1 MQPITTL
8 SIVRLEGHYLIRLE
22 RPEAPQ
28 ASVPAYALSRDL
40 RQELAES
47 IDQAAALLQYLHTR
61 HQALPASHPS
71 SATSNP
77 LQRLGWQMYRAL
89 PLGVREALRRLETPL
104 LISTNDSDLPWELLH
119 DGDRFLALAHPVAR
133 RMVTSAPVHRGTLRQ
148 QPGTW
153 KALFI
158 ADPTGDLDG
167 ATEEVQA
174 LADLVERQVGRH
186 PVRIICRRRATRKA
200 VLSALSSGEY
210 DLIHY
215 AGHAFFNRRD
225 PGASGLA
232 LAQDEILTAQDIRE
246 ALNGQPIVFLN
257 ACQSI
262 RGQAIRGQA
271 PGDDEAADPLPYA
284 GLNTYGLASAFIAGG
299 ARAFVGTLWPVRDD
313 GSHKLARRFYH
324 RALRGE
330 MIGEALRRAREEARR
345 DAPSDPTWAS
355 FALYG
360 DPRLRLVE
368 IKERMARPASIL
380 SAEIVGLP
388 ALYDRLG
395 DEAAS
400 EIAGKC
406 LERLRRELTARRG
419 KILTLTHSVVTAAFG
434 AVTTREDH
442 VHLALRTALK
452 MRHTLACF
460 NEQLESGEGLRLSL
474 RIGVEAGD
482 VVVRETGTANDEP
495 LTVLSPVFDS
505 ARALRD
511 RANTGQILVGE
522 RAHKEAT
529 DTFDFAPGPGDDTAQ
544 AYDLLGIKSK
554 RERIFSVAAAGERS
568 RFTGREEAL
577 DVLRACWDR
586 CRTGHRQV
594 IGLVGEAGVGK
605 SRLLHEFAQLV
616 DDTEASWLLGICEA
630 HRQGTPFSWLAQIT
644 RDLFGIDPSD
654 VPQSADRKLRNALT
668 GMGLPERDR
677 DEFRSCFG
685 EVLGLESP
693 PDEAPSPEP
702 EVRRG
707 HLIHYLKG
715 LLAHRASQRPLI
727 IVMEDAHWID
737 ETSVEIIRQC
747 LSDLDS
753 APILLITVYRPEHA
767 FGWEGKPYYRLLSLT
782 RLTDEQSEMLL
793 DDLLDEKM
801 LPWRARAAILEKTE
815 GNPFFLEE
823 TVTSLQEAGALVAA
837 EKSWRVEGRLS
848 QAEIPGSIQR
858 LLMARLDRL
867 DADDRR
873 VLQAA
878 AVLGREAPYAIL
890 LQITAMGNVGEAQL
904 EARLMALRRHGLIE
918 ETSPPLSPRRLWRY
932 TFRHSLIQE
941 VAYASLAVDKRQRY
955 HRQIGEVIESLGA
968 TLDDL
973 YPQRQTGHI
982 ELLAYHYYRSVA
994 KPDQEKE
1001 VSAEATPEELTKAAD
1016 YLLEAGKQARR
1027 RYANR
1032 EAIAFYEQAA
1042 ALMDASPQ
1050 ALAARKAT
1058 CYEGLGEAHHLL
1070 GQFDS
1075 ALDNF
1080 ERAFSLLV
1088 DSDDSERAS
1097 DRRQAADIAARIG
1110 RVYERQGGR
1119 DNLDAA
1125 LKWRDRGLA
1134 LLPETPTAEAALL
1147 HALGGIVD
1155 FRKADFSQA
1164 DRQFERALD
1173 IAQQV
1178 GAKPERR
1185 LAHSMLSMSLH
1196 AQGHLDQAMEHCE
1209 ISIALDKELSD
1220 QVGLAKDYSNQ
1231 GAYAFEMDDWAL
1243 ARTSYEQALD
1253 VLERIEDK
1261 YQLAITNCNL
1271 ADLYCHL
1278 GEPTRG
1284 LPYAQRGLELF
1295 TALSSY
1301 QGMIFARAVLATLYW
1316 RREELD
1322 QARTHLLEA
1331 RELEEAHDVDMFR
1344 PTVGRWLAEVHL
1356 DAGAIDQAEREI
1368 EALLAL
1374 DTDVLADEA
1383 EPIQRL
1389 HGLILAARGK
1399 LDRATQVLC
1408 ASLAR
1413 LEERQM
1419 RYQAGRAL
1427 LALAS
1432 VLAQTEGRA
1441 AEAKSHAIR
1450 ARDIFADLGAEL
1462 DRREAETMIRRNFSA
1477 L

>member
-8 SIVRLEGHYLIRLE
+8 SIVRLEGHYLIHLE

-28 ASVPAYALSRDL
+28 ASVPAYVLSRDL
-40 RQELAES
+40 RQELSES
-47 IDQAAALLQYLHTR
+47 IDHAAALLQYLHAR
-61 HQALPASHPS
+61 HQALSASHPS
-71 SATSNP
+71 SPASNP
-77 LQRLGWQMYRAL
+77 LRRLGWQMYRAL
-89 PLGVREALRRLETPL
+89 PLEVREALRRLETPL

-119 DGDRFLALAHPVAR
+119 DGERFLALAHPVAR
-133 RMVTSAPVHRGTLRQ
+133 RMVTSAPARRGTLRRT
-148 QPGTW
+148 PGTW

-167 ATEEVQA
+167 AATEAQA
-174 LADLVERQVGRH
+174 LADLIERQVGRH
-186 PVRIICRRRATRKA
+186 PVRVICRRRATRKA
-200 VLSALSSGEY
+200 ILGALSSGEY

-215 AGHAFFNRRD
+215 AGHAFFNRDD
-225 PGASGLA
+225 PGAGGLV
-232 LAQDEILTAQDIRE
+232 LAQDEILTAQDIRG

-262 RGQAIRGQA
+262 GSQTRD
-271 PGDDEAADPLPYA
+271 DDEAGHPLPYA
-284 GLNTYGLASAFIAGG
+284 GLNAYGLASAFIAGG
-299 ARAFVGTLWPVRDD
+299 ARAFVGTLWRVRDD

-330 MIGEALRRAREEARR
+330 TIAEALRRAREQARR
-345 DAPSDPTWAS
+345 DAPNDPTWAA

-380 SAEIVGLP
+380 SAKIVGLP
-388 ALYDRLG
+388 ALYDHLG
-395 DEAAS
+395 GEAAS
-400 EIAGKC
+400 EIAGEC
-406 LERLRRELTARRG
+406 LERLRREIVARRG
-419 KILTLTHSVVTAAFG
+419 KILTLTHNVVTAAFG

-442 VHLALRTALK
+442 VHLALRTALT

-460 NEQLESGEGLRLSL
+460 NEQRELREGRRLDV

-482 VVVRETGTANDEP
+482 VVVRKAGTANDEP
-495 LTVLSPVFDS
+495 LTVLSPVFEGVQ
-505 ARALRD
+505 ALREQ
-511 RANTGQILVGE
+511 ASAGQILVGE
-522 RAHKEAT
+522 RAHREAAA
-529 DTFDFAPGPGDDTAQ
+529 TFDFAPGPGDDTAQ

-554 RERIFSVAAAGERS
+554 RERIFSFAAVGERS
-568 RFTGREEAL
+568 SFTGREEAL
-577 DVLRACWDR
+577 EALRACWDR
-586 CRTGHRQV
+586 CRTGHRRAV
-594 IGLVGEAGVGK
+594 GLVGEAGVGK

-616 DDTEASWLLGICEA
+616 DDAEASWLLGICEA
-630 HRQGTPFSWLAQIT
+630 HQQGTPFAWLAQIT
-644 RDLFGIDPSD
+644 RDLFGIDPAD
-654 VPQSADRKLRNALT
+654 VPQSADRKLRNVLT
-668 GMGLPERDR
+668 NLGLQERDR
-677 DEFRSCFG
+677 EECRACFA

-693 PDEAPSPEP
+693 PDEAFSPEP

-715 LLAHRASQRPLI
+715 LLAHQASQRPLI
-727 IVMEDAHWID
+727 LVMEDAHWVD
-737 ETSVEIIRQC
+737 ETSLEIIRQC
-747 LSDLDS
+747 VSDLGDT
-753 APILLITVYRPEHA
+753 PILLITVYRPEHT
-767 FGWEGKPYYRLLSLT
+767 FGWEDRPYHRHLSLR
-782 RLTDEQSEMLL
+782 RLTSEQSEMMLN
-793 DDLLDEKM
+793 DLLDEKM

-823 TVTSLQEAGALVAA
+823 TVTSLQETGVLVAA
-837 EKSWRVEGRLS
+837 EKSWHVEGGLS
-848 QAEIPGSIQR
+848 EAKIPDSIQR
-858 LLMARLDRL
+858 VLMARIDRL
-867 DADDRR
+867 NADDRR

-890 LQITAMGNVGEAQL
+890 LQITAGAVSEAQL
-904 EARLMALRRHGLIE
+904 EARLMALRRHSLLE

-941 VAYASLAVDKRQRY
+941 VAYASLAEEKKQRY

-968 TLDDL
+968 AIDDL

-994 KPDQEKE
+994 APDRKE
-1001 VSAEATPEELTKAAD
+1001 VSAEATPEELTRAAD
-1016 YLLEAGKQARR
+1016 YLLEAGKRARQ

-1032 EAIAFYEQAA
+1032 EAIAFYQQAA
-1042 ALMDASPQ
+1042 ALMDASPE
-1050 ALAARKAT
+1050 ALVARRAT
-1058 CYEGLGEAHHLL
+1058 CYEGLGQTHHLL

-1088 DSDDSERAS
+1088 DNGDSER
-1097 DRRQAADIAARIG
+1097 AADIAAHIG
-1110 RVYERQGGR
+1110 RIYERQGGR

-1134 LLPETPTAEAALL
+1134 LLPEEPTAEAALL
-1147 HALGGIVD
+1147 HALGGIVG
-1155 FRKADFSQA
+1155 FRKADFDRA

-1173 IAQQV
+1173 IAQEV
-1178 GAKPERR
+1178 GAKPELR

-1209 ISIALDKELSD
+1209 TSIALDKELSD
-1220 QVGLAKDYSNQ
+1220 QVGLAKDYSNR
-1231 GAYAFEMDDWAL
+1231 GAYAFEMDDWSL

-1278 GEPTRG
+1278 GEPTKG

-1322 QARTHLLEA
+1322 QARMHLLEA
-1331 RELEEAHDVDMFR
+1331 REIEEAHDVDMFR
-1344 PTVGRWLAEVHL
+1344 PTVGRWLVEVHL
-1356 DAGAIDQAEREI
+1356 DAGAIDRAEREI

-1389 HGLILAARGK
+1389 HGLILATRGE
-1399 LDRATQVLC
+1399 LDQATHVLC

-1432 VLAQTEGRA
+1432 VLAQTEERA
-1441 AEAKSHAIR
+1441 AEAKSHASR
-1450 ARDIFADLGAEL
+1450 ARDIFADLGARL
-1462 DRREAETMIRRNFSA
+1462 DRREVEMMLRRMEER
-1477 L
+1477 